1 MNMNKGLG
9 IYSSCG
15 SNLNSIPEINSN
27 IGSER
32 DLELGDGMKVRSGE
46 TWRERRDRILR
57 LEKKEVEVAKRSRL
71 RREEEDA
78 QRRDKITEEF
88 DARLRERVIEEG
100 VWKEKRQQG
109 EGEGEGEGEGINPL
123 KLDEEQKIIESII
136 NTEAKVEGD
145 ASVVNLVEGDGKKS
159 KRKVYF
165 NKKII
170 NSLKEILWTDK
181 KDNSSS
187 NNDIDRHSS
196 NCTDY
201 KSNIDIIISNSNDC
215 SNSTPNGS
223 NHNDVTNSNSRK
235 TIPNNI
241 SNDVKNEINK
251 KRSYD
256 DDNQMKSDSI
266 RHTVFNE
273 DNLKNSNIIP
283 IKNCSNHSDNSAK
296 SFFSRSIWPI
306 DNKLVFSFD
315 TMSNKIVNNQNSVA
329 TTNSKFN
336 FFSHFFGTL
345 PMLRRNRELNY
356 FIVEITDS
364 SGLGAD
370 EV

>member
-100 VWKEKRQQG
+100 VWKEKRQQ
-109 EGEGEGEGEGINPL
+109 GEGEGEGEGINPL

-241 SNDVKNEINK
+241 STDVKNEINK

-283 IKNCSNHSDNSAK
+283 IKNSSNHSDNSAK

-306 DNKLVFSFD
+306 DNKSVFSFD